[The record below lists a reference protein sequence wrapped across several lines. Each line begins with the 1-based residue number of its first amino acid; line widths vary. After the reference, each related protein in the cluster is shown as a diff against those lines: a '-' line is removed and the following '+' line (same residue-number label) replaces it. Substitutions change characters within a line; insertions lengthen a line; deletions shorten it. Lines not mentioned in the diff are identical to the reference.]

1 MTLEELERA
10 AYISGDTER
19 ADLLGQLM
27 DAEGMEPKN
36 IALQD
41 VVDGIRGRIAE
52 ADWKTGKKAELR
64 ELIKDILKELEEV
77 K

>member
-27 DAEGMEPKN
+27 DAEEYEPN
-36 IALQD
+36 ANALQD
-41 VVDGIRGRIAE
+41 VVDSIRARIAE
-52 ADWKTGKKAELR
+52 ADWKMGKKAELR